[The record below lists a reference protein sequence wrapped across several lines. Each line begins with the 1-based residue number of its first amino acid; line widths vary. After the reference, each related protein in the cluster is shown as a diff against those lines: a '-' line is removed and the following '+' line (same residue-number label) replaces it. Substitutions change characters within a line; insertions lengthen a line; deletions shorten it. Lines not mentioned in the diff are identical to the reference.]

1 MMFSPLVKGGQRRFF
16 PYLCPKTSL
25 VHSSLFSVNSGSML
39 KFFEAV
45 QYGLLNGMLYA
56 LVAVG
61 LSLIWGVMD
70 VINFAHGEF
79 LMIAMYVSYWL
90 GFLLHI
96 DPLISWVAAGAFV
109 FIVGALTYKLI
120 ISHTIGKSAM
130 SALLATFGLSMILKN
145 FCLNRFSP
153 NFRILQN
160 TALGEKRIPIG
171 ETAIPVAQLVI
182 GLFALVV
189 IGIMYYIIQRTRLGW
204 AIQATAMDKDA
215 AELMGIHTEKIYLL
229 VFGLGGACVGIAG
242 GLLPSYLAVHPEVGG
257 LFGLIA
263 FVCVAMG
270 GFGSIPGALVAA
282 ILIGLVES
290 FGGAYIAPVFKYVA
304 VFGLYLVVIMVRP
317 KGLFG
322 W

>member
-1 MMFSPLVKGGQRRFF
+1 MTIFLQVA
-16 PYLCPKTSL
+16 LD
-25 VHSSLFSVNSGSML
+25 
-39 KFFEAV
+39 
-45 QYGLLNGMLYA
+45 GLLNGMLYA

-96 DPLISWVAAGAFV
+96 DPLLSWIASGVFV
-109 FIVGALTYKLI
+109 FLVGALTYKLI
-120 ISHTIGKSAM
+120 ISYTIGKSSM
-130 SALLATFGLSMILKN
+130 SALLATFGLAMVLKN

-153 NFRILQN
+153 NFKILQE
-160 TALGEKRIPIG
+160 TVVGSKKIMLGDVILALPQFVI
-171 ETAIPVAQLVI
+171 AIFALAVI
-182 GLFALVV
+182 GLV
-189 IGIMYYIIQRTRLGW
+189 YYLIKHTRLGW
-204 AIQATAMDKDA
+204 AIQATAMDKEA
-215 AELMGIHTEKIYLL
+215 AELMGIRTEHIYLL
-229 VFGLGGACVGIAG
+229 VFGLGGACVGVGG

-270 GFGSIPGALVAA
+270 GFGSIHGALLAA
-282 ILIGLVES
+282 LLIGLVEA
-290 FGGAYIAPVFKYVA
+290 FAGMYIAPVFKYVA
-304 VFGLYLVVIMVRP
+304 VFGLYLIVVMFRP